1 MEGERSA
8 RSRPSQARARE
19 GTPARLPLILPP
31 AAGRVPAARV
41 SQRVSPPVPPMV
53 GVEFNVATLDTAPPG
68 CQRDRSAASG
78 FSQEGK
84 PVGGS
89 RSATASP
96 GGSERGGVWGAM
108 PGAPNCLGGEGADPD
123 VDPPVELRAP
133 VARGL

>member
-1 MEGERSA
+1 MAGERSA

-19 GTPARLPLILPP
+19 GTSDRLPLILPT

-96 GGSERGGVWGAM
+96 GCSERGGGIEGRHGFAGGLRGGGGMEGGRGCAGGLGAWG
-108 PGAPNCLGGEGADPD
+108 GS
-123 VDPPVELRAP
+123 
-133 VARGL
+133 